1 MLITPEILLLQIRDT
16 KTIFF
21 LQEYINLNIYKNK
34 KYDFFIE

>member
-16 KTIFF
+16 KTYFF